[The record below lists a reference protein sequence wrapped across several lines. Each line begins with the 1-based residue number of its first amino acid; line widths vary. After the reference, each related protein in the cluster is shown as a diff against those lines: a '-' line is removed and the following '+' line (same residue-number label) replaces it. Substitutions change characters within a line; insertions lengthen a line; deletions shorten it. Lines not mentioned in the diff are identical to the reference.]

1 MEIWDLYDKERNI
14 IGEHVRGT
22 EMPEGAYHLVVHIW
36 IRNPEGK
43 YLMTQRSADKKTCP
57 LKWECV
63 GGAVM
68 KGETSIHAA
77 FREVKE
83 EVGIELEPE
92 NGGLVYTQVRGM
104 VDGRRINDINDV
116 YIYTYDGDVD
126 LAKATTDEVNAA
138 AWMDKD
144 EILKLYRSGE
154 MVSVIK
160 DLTYFTD
167 NAEGLF

>member
-1 MEIWDLYDKERNI
+1 MEIWDLYDKERNV

-83 EVGIELEPE
+83 EVGIELKPE

-160 DLTYFTD
+160 DLSYFTD